1 MILKKKKKKIVDRL
15 TRCFI
20 CHNTLTNPRTLP
32 CLHSFCVNCL
42 EQQQAGQTFLYFFP
56 LTFFSFSNDNPTL
69 HLLFSTSSSFFF
81 LFEDVPQLFCH
92 QCETPFTVPD
102 QGGIRSLG
110 CLPFVDSIINNTQ
123 VFSFDR
129 DAVTKCD
136 GCGNET
142 ATVHCVEC
150 GENMGPSCLVPHKRM
165 KATSSHQQIL
175 LEEVLT
181 GATRKGII
189 ILPHRCQT
197 HQGVEIDTYC
207 QTCTREVCLRCL
219 AENHSGHTFCML
231 SQVSSPLQDQ
241 VAGFALIIAKRE
253 QEAERAVAGVGGTL
267 AEIEEGQTQITALFA
282 SLHKELDARQATLIA
297 QLDQGKETVSKEKR
311 EVEATQ
317 AGFKDFRAIIEEL
330 LAQGTP
336 HEIIGSHKMV
346 RGPHFDIIFVI
357 RWCPIVFIYLFI
369 FA

>member
-1 MILKKKKKKIVDRL
+1 M
-15 TRCFI
+15 
-20 CHNTLTNPRTLP
+20 
-32 CLHSFCVNCL
+32 
-42 EQQQAGQTFLYFFP
+42 
-56 LTFFSFSNDNPTL
+56 
-69 HLLFSTSSSFFF
+69 
-81 LFEDVPQLFCH
+81 FCH

-150 GENMGPSCLVPHKRM
+150 GENMGPSCLVPHRRM

-181 GATRKGII
+181 GNTMAVRKRII

-219 AENHSGHTFCML
+219 AENHSGHTFCPL

-253 QEAERAVAGVGGTL
+253 QEAGRAVASVGGTL
-267 AEIEEGQTQITALFA
+267 AEIEESQVQITTVFA
-282 SLHKELDARQATLIA
+282 SLHKELDARQATLVE
-297 QLDQGKETVSKEKR
+297 QLDEGKEKVLKEKR

-336 HEIIGSHKMV
+336 HELVGSYQMV
-346 RGPHFDIIFVI
+346 RESTL
-357 RWCPIVFIYLFI
+357 IVLL
-369 FA
+369 